1 VARVAPGYGLR
12 ESAEIGVHLHSE
24 STIPGP
30 VSDAWLEIEVGG
42 IRSRADLRK
51 GLTRLGGPGCD
62 VVIPGAPEGEL
73 HVWSDPPK
81 IMRIAGRAEL
91 EVEGRCAEECP
102 LESGVRIR
110 WAAITMVYKVDQ
122 PVLQEIAFSTPG
134 PAPATV
140 VARRPSDPED
150 RAWQRVR
157 AGLAID
163 LGLVEKRVVG
173 RWQDVVLRQ
182 EFDADACARE
192 ILASTEKFTLDDP
205 RVIERSG
212 RLLRDFLMTS
222 LHRGVKGATR
232 KMRSQAV
239 SGSAFL
245 MANAIGILI
254 YTGIVLVVM
263 LLARFKWQTSFDA
276 LFDTVL
282 GVSDS

>member
-192 ILASTEKFTLDDP
+192 ILASTEKF
-205 RVIERSG
+205 
-212 RLLRDFLMTS
+212 LMTS